1 MILDYE
7 TLKLVWWLLI
17 GVLLI
22 GFAIADGMDMGV
34 GVLLPFLG
42 RNDGE
47 RRVIINTVGPHWDG
61 NQVWLIT
68 AGGAIFAAWP
78 MVYAA
83 AFSGFY
89 MAMLLVLFALFFRPV
104 GFDYRSK
111 IADPRWRNTWDWGLF
126 VGGLVPALIFG
137 VAFGNLLQGV
147 PFHLDEFLRSHY
159 QGSLLGALLPL
170 LNPFAL
176 LAGVI
181 SLLMLTLHGAMW
193 LQLRADEPVAGRA
206 RRVAVPLALIVTA
219 AFALAG
225 LWVAYGLDGYRV
237 VSHPPFDAA
246 SNPLTKTVVV
256 ERGAWLAI
264 YQTVPAAV
272 LAPVLGFGGIL
283 LAAGLSLLRRPGLG
297 FIASA
302 LGMAGIIATAGLS
315 MFPFVMPSSLDPRS
329 SLTLWDA
336 TSSPLTLTVMF
347 WVAVIFLP
355 IVLSYTVW
363 CYVRMWGKV
372 TVAGIKAS
380 GPGAY

>member
-7 TLKLVWWLLI
+7 TLKFIWWILI

-42 RNDGE
+42 KTDEE
-47 RRVIINTVGPHWDG
+47 RRVIINAVGPHWDG

-78 MVYAA
+78 AVYAA

-111 IADPRWRNTWDWGLF
+111 IEDPRWRNAWDWGLF

-147 PFHLDEFLRSHY
+147 PFQLDEFLRSHY
-159 QGSLLGALLPL
+159 QGSLLTALLPL

-181 SLLMLTLHGAMW
+181 SLAMLVVHGAMW
-193 LQLRADEPVAGRA
+193 LQIRTEAPVSDRA
-206 RRVAVPLALIVTA
+206 RSVAIGLGLVVIL
-219 AFALAG
+219 AFAGAG
-225 LWVAYGLDGYRV
+225 LWVAYGIDGFRV
-237 VSHPPFDAA
+237 VTQPALDAP
-246 SNPLTKTVVV
+246 SNPLAKTVVA
-256 ERGAWLAI
+256 ERGAWLSI
-264 YQTVPAAV
+264 YSAVPASII
-272 LAPVLGFGGIL
+272 APIAGFAGIL
-283 LAAGLSLLRRPGLG
+283 LAVLLSAGRRPGLG

-315 MFPFVMPSSLDPRS
+315 MFPFILPSSIDPNS
-329 SLTLWDA
+329 SLTVWDA
-336 TSSPLTLTVMF
+336 PSSHFTLTVMF
-347 WVAVIFLP
+347 WAVVLLLP
-355 IVLSYTVW
+355 LVLSYTAW
-363 CYVRMWGKV
+363 CYTRMWGKV
-372 TVAGIKAS
+372 TVDGIRAGS
-380 GPGAY
+380 HTAY